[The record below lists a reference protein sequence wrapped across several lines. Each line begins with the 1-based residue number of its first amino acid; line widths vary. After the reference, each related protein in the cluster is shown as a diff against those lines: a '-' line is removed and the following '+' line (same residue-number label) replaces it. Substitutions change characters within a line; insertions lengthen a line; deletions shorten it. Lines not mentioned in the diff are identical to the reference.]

1 MPYKILIV
9 DDHPLVREGLSLLV
23 ATLPGGATIYT
34 AGSAAQAL
42 EQAEL
47 HTPLDAILLDYGL
60 PDADGGSLI
69 RALSTRS
76 GDAPIIV
83 VSGIDSQEVITN
95 LQVQGAVAFIPKST
109 ASSDVIRVLKQAIA
123 RGPAAPDEPGATKTP
138 GNVPSLTPRQLDA
151 LLMLN
156 QGLTNREISL
166 QLGVAEKT
174 VKNHITTLF
183 NALGAM
189 NRLQAIRKARDM
201 GLLH

>member
-1 MPYKILIV
+1 MV
-9 DDHPLVREGLSLLV
+9 VNNQNFVG
-23 ATLPGGATIYT
+23 TLPGGATVYT

-60 PDADGGSLI
+60 PDSDGGSLI

-76 GDAPIIV
+76 GSAPIII
-83 VSGIDSQEVITN
+83 VSGIESPDVIAN
-95 LQVQGAVAFIPKST
+95 LHVQGAVAFIPKST
-109 ASSDVIRVLKQAIA
+109 TSSDVIRVLKQAIA
-123 RGPAAPDEPGATKTP
+123 RGPSTSDDPVTTKAAGS
-138 GNVPSLTPRQLDA
+138 VPSLTPRQLDA

>member
-23 ATLPGGATIYT
+23 ATLPGGATVYT

-69 RALSTRS
+69 RALATRS

-83 VSGIDSQEVITN
+83 VSGIDSQEVIAN

-123 RGPAAPDEPGATKTP
+123 HGPAAPDDPGETKPP